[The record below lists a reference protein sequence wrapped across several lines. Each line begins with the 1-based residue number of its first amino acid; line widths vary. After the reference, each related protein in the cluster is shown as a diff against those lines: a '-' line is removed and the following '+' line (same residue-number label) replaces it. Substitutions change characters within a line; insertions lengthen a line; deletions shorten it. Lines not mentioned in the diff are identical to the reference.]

1 MMCKYRRIV
10 EDQNVQVQERT
21 PLSRFHSP
29 PVLPLP
35 ATGHTSFSCSDDRPT
50 EFSFTSSAADSAL
63 HSADLSFTCQLPPAA
78 VSEQRERRAGRTFP
92 YSSQEFPAWDA
103 SLAQF
108 CSERRRCR
116 SWMEIIPRAK
126 LQVFPAVTGGNEATL
141 TFGHVP
147 GTSAVT
153 GCSLLS
159 LKAHVP
165 AANMEGTGLMT
176 CIAVSHQGAI
186 GMIWLHILR
195 AVMWAVV
202 CS

>member
-159 LKAHVP
+159 L
-165 AANMEGTGLMT
+165 N
-176 CIAVSHQGAI
+176 
-186 GMIWLHILR
+186 
-195 AVMWAVV
+195 
-202 CS
+202 